1 MTIYD
6 KKDVQRLMAGVAHK
20 DANPNAKK
28 AAASYGLDVSTLR
41 RYSRGQGT
49 PLIRLESY
57 LTSSQHPHRIAA
69 AMLRAADET
78 QIKGMSQTE
87 LLDQLEWPA
96 TDPSTWAWADL
107 ALQWERKVTTA
118 IRQSAILVELA
129 KRRVPVSDALRQ
141 RWSSGASRTT
151 P

>member
-6 KKDVQRLMAGVAHK
+6 KKQVQRLMAGFAPK
-20 DANPNAKK
+20 DANPNSKK
-28 AAASYGLDVSTLR
+28 AAARYGLDVSTLR

-78 QIKGMSQTE
+78 QIKGMSETE

-107 ALQWERKVTTA
+107 ALQWERKAPPA

-129 KRRVPVSDALRQ
+129 KRRVTVSDALRQ
-141 RWSSGASRTT
+141 RWSSGVSRTT